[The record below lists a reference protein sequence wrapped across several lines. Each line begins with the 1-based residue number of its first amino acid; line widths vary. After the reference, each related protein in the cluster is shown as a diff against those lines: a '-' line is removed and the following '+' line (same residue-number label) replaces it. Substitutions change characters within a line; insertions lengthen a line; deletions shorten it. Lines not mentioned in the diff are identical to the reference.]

1 MDVHQQHVPI
11 DELTGYTI
19 TAISMCKLQIVVKL
33 ATASDEVYLICKNA
47 TLSSVSMDSFSLLRL
62 SPEDRCVVRVYTIRM
77 DKDLFLLFVLSGGD
91 YLTIC
96 AEAIAVGCPS
106 STGI

>member
-1 MDVHQQHVPI
+1 MDVHEQHVLT

-19 TAISMCKLQIVVKL
+19 TAISMCRLQILVKL
-33 ATASDEVYLICKNA
+33 ETASDEVCLICKHA

-62 SPEDRCVVRVYTIRM
+62 SPEDRCVVRVYTITM
-77 DKDLFLLFVLSGGD
+77 DNDLFLLFVLSGGD

-106 STGI
+106 STHI